1 MTLDPLQLLGLPALA
16 VAPALLGATIVGR
29 GVTVRITEVEAY
41 MGEIDPGSHAFR
53 GVRPRNRHLFGPPGT
68 LYAYRS
74 YGIHTCCNI
83 VSGPD
88 GTASGSLLRGGEVV
102 AGRDLA
108 RERRGERVTDVGLA
122 RGPGNLGQ
130 ALGARLDDDGSSTL
144 DGSGPYTV
152 RLSPVDGLEAR
163 LAFLTEPSVRDAV
176 ATTDGLEAVLAAAA
190 DLPSVISTGP
200 RTGIRGLA
208 GGAGFPWRFWLAGD
222 PTVSAYRRHPQ
233 ALDGPPDP
241 APAGH

>member
-1 MTLDPLQLLGLPALA
+1 MNLSLLDLPALA
-16 VAPALLGATIVGR
+16 VAPALLGATISGR
-29 GVTVRITEVEAY
+29 GVTIRITEVEAY
-41 MGEIDPGSHAFR
+41 MGETDPGSHAFR
-53 GVRPRNRHLFGPPGT
+53 GVRTRNRHLFGPPGT

-88 GTASGSLLRGGEVV
+88 GVASGSLLRAGEVV
-102 AGRDLA
+102 DGLDVA
-108 RERRGERVTDVGLA
+108 RERRGDRVTDVGLA

-130 ALGARLDDDGSSTL
+130 ALGALLDDDGSSTV
-144 DGSGPYTV
+144 DGTGPYTV

-163 LAFLTEPSVRDAV
+163 LA
-176 ATTDGLEAVLAAAA
+176 AAQ
-190 DLPSVISTGP
+190 DLPSGISTGP